1 MSEQKK
7 GKRKSAASAV
17 VATVIV
23 AIAAAAAI
31 VVLMMMSKKPTEPEQ
46 KLPNGTTVAFKP
58 TQEFADECGENAQ
71 KLVAGNY
78 KIVRLFVSEGLAHRD
93 EPYGNR
99 PEDGLY
105 TVESD
110 EYETYEQIE
119 TLVKSIFTEEESK
132 RILTQMP
139 SDPAAKDNDTSA
151 AETSDISDTSEEI
164 SRPEL
169 IAVYAPRDEYVDIE
183 NSDNVDSV
191 ESVDGEMY
199 TDDTTADGEGEE
211 NNAET
216 SKPSESGYVKKS
228 VLGISEYFKP
238 YTDYKKPW
246 GSLSIKIAPASEEE
260 CYITVYLGSDKD
272 VDLSSVEDTDI
283 LNTKMIKE
291 NGEWRLTELVY

>member
-7 GKRKSAASAV
+7 GKKKSAASAV

-31 VVLMMMSKKPTEPEQ
+31 VVLMMMSKKPPEPEQ
-46 KLPNGTTVAFKP
+46 ELPDGTTVTFKP
-58 TQEFADECGENAQ
+58 TQAFADECGENAQ

-78 KIVRLFVSEGLAHRD
+78 KVVRLFVSEGLAHRK

-110 EYETYEQIE
+110 EYGTYEQIE
-119 TLVKSIFTEEESK
+119 SLVKSIYTEEESK

-139 SDPAAKDNDTSA
+139 SDPAAKQNDT
-151 AETSDISDTSEEI
+151 SDTSEEI

-169 IAVYAPRDEYVDIE
+169 IAIYAPRDEYI
-183 NSDNVDSV
+183 NVDSENEA
-191 ESVDGEMY
+191 ESADDIDDA
-199 TDDTTADGEGEE
+199 DDTTAADGESI
-211 NNAET
+211 AET
-216 SKPSESGYVKKS
+216 SGSSDQSKPGYVKKS

-246 GSLSIKIAPASEEE
+246 GSLSIKIVPSSEDE